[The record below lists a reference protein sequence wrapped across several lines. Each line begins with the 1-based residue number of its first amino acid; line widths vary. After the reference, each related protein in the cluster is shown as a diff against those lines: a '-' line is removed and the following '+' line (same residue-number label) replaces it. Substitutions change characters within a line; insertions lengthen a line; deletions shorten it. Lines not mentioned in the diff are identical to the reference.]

1 MILSLQLRLS
11 QEVEGAEAEGRFLPI
26 FPPSFSPF
34 VPSLSLTFNGGF
46 MRWMLENI
54 QHEI

>member
-11 QEVEGAEAEGRFLPI
+11 QEVEGAEAEGRFLPS
-26 FPPSFSPF
+26 FPPSSSPF

-46 MRWMLENI
+46 KRWMLENI